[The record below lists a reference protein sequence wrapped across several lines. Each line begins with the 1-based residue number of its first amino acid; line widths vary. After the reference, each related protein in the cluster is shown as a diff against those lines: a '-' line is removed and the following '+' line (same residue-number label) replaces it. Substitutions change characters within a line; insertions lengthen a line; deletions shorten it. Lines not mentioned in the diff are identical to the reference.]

1 MKQFTSVFYSWMRT
15 HPAEMA
21 TVAQMEAT
29 QSQSFLESM
38 GEAGQAA
45 LWVGNVGWVTTP
57 GRDGVLLRDVLGKMH
72 HWKGSKIE
80 GISPRGRALR
90 GPKVA
95 HFQFM
100 SVQ

>member
-15 HPAEMA
+15 QPAEMA

-45 LWVGNVGWVTTP
+45 L
-57 GRDGVLLRDVLGKMH
+57 
-72 HWKGSKIE
+72 
-80 GISPRGRALR
+80 
-90 GPKVA
+90 
-95 HFQFM
+95 
-100 SVQ
+100 